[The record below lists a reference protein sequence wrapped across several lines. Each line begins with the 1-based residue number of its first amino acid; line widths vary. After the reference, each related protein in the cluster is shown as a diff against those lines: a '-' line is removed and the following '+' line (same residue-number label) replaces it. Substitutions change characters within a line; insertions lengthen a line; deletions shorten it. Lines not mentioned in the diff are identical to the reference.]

1 MHIWRVNMHRCPK
14 APQKCVWAALSSKAI
29 GTPIEHDERSSSL
42 WTIAN
47 PSKGGKGSIPR
58 SLVSQSVSRAVQ
70 CRRSDRIAKDVEIAH
85 DGMEAADPPH
95 GGRRRSTKSAPE
107 PVFGPFWAP
116 NSPGN
121 QKVDNVIGK
130 ILDIVLLNS
139 PMHRAIT
146 SHR

>member
-1 MHIWRVNMHRCPK
+1 VKN
-14 APQKCVWAALSSKAI
+14 
-29 GTPIEHDERSSSL
+29 
-42 WTIAN
+42 
-47 PSKGGKGSIPR
+47 
-58 SLVSQSVSRAVQ
+58 
-70 CRRSDRIAKDVEIAH
+70 VEIAMM
-85 DGMEAADPPH
+85 GWRRRIRP
-95 GGRRRSTKSAPE
+95 GGREAIEKSAPE

-121 QKVDNVIGK
+121 QKVDNVIGN

>member
-1 MHIWRVNMHRCPK
+1 MVVFNVAERQSLEGREGINN
-14 APQKCVWAALSSKAI
+14 AI
-29 GTPIEHDERSSSL
+29 GDSAAHFPRCAMQKERSHCEKCGNRL
-42 WTIAN
+42 Y
-47 PSKGGKGSIPR
+47 
-58 SLVSQSVSRAVQ
+58 
-70 CRRSDRIAKDVEIAH
+70 
-85 DGMEAADPPH
+85 GMEAADPPH
-95 GGRRRSTKSAPE
+95 GGREAIEKSAPE

-121 QKVDNVIGK
+121 QKVDNVIGN